1 MEGAIRVIGIAG
13 GTGSGKT
20 TLARSLSAQFNA
32 VSICVDDYYRPLDH
46 LTKAERDK
54 VNFDEPGAI
63 DHELLIAHV
72 HELRSGNGVLKPLY
86 DFTRHTRHEHGE
98 WLDPAETLIVEGIF
112 ALYWPALN
120 DLYDH
125 SVFVETEEVLR
136 FERRLWRDIHE
147 RGRDEQEVRDRFMNH
162 VAPMHNLHVQPT
174 KNYAHC
180 VISGAT
186 KFLQDS
192 NLAEFVISPLRQPSL
207 L

>member
-63 DHELLIAHV
+63 DHELLIEHV
-72 HELRSGNGVLKPLY
+72 RELRNGNGVLKPLY

-98 WLDPAETLIVEGIF
+98 WVDPAATLIIEGIF
-112 ALYWPALN
+112 ALYWPTLN

-147 RGRDEQEVRDRFMNH
+147 RGRDEQEVRERFMNH

-174 KNYAHC
+174 KNYAHR
-180 VISGAT
+180 VISGSTSFENALET
-186 KFLQDS
+186 LDLGS
-192 NLAEFVISPLRQPSL
+192 ARVAVPTL